1 MEYVTIFDY
10 SWGRIWQFEYPQK
23 EIDAI
28 ISKDNSLDESEAF
41 EQWITEQGFSVND
54 IHYMF
59 HADNTIYNL
68 EDL

>member
-10 SWGRIWQFEYPQK
+10 NWGRVWQFEYPRE
-23 EIDAI
+23 EINAI
-28 ISKDNSLDESEAF
+28 ISNDTSLDESEAF